1 MSGQQ
6 WSLTQYSR
14 IVALVRSGC
23 SLEAKN
29 HLVLS
34 VAGLAFNSF
43 TDQVPV
49 LGRYLFR
56 ECYFYRLS
64 KPPSLKQY

>member
-1 MSGQQ
+1 MNGQQ

-14 IVALVRSGC
+14 IVALVRSV
-23 SLEAKN
+23 SWLEAKN
-29 HLVLS
+29 TLVLR

-43 TDQVPV
+43 TDQVPA

-56 ECYFYRLS
+56 EFYFYRLS
-64 KPPSLKQY
+64 PPPLKQY